1 MLCYL
6 AEGTPLLPA
15 ERWARA
21 KVLEWLFFEQYSHEP
36 YIATVRY
43 WIKYLGK
50 AVEWAEK
57 IAATR
62 EKGYAALA
70 VMERQL
76 QQTPFLAGDALT
88 VADVA
93 LAAYTQVAHE
103 GGFDLARF
111 PALRRWLAAVHAHPG
126 LAPLQYELYPARRG
140 QKRRARCARRRTLGL
155 HLRAR
160 LVWCAA
166 RCVARCPGAYI
177 DSGEKG
183 HHMRAVRISLL
194 MVALASSPAWAS
206 ETDSSARLGQLFAE
220 DQAVRAAAASREVN
234 WEVVGRAD
242 AKRREEI
249 LSLMKRGRVSTAT
262 DYYHAAMIY
271 QHAQEPDELRLAYS
285 LAWISATLNPNNPRA
300 RSLADSLW
308 ERLAA
313 GTTAPA
319 AAEPAAEP
327 AQPQP

>member
-1 MLCYL
+1 
-6 AEGTPLLPA
+6 
-15 ERWARA
+15 
-21 KVLEWLFFEQYSHEP
+21 
-36 YIATVRY
+36 
-43 WIKYLGK
+43 
-50 AVEWAEK
+50 
-57 IAATR
+57 
-62 EKGYAALA
+62 
-70 VMERQL
+70 
-76 QQTPFLAGDALT
+76 
-88 VADVA
+88 
-93 LAAYTQVAHE
+93 
-103 GGFDLARF
+103 
-111 PALRRWLAAVHAHPG
+111 
-126 LAPLQYELYPARRG
+126 
-140 QKRRARCARRRTLGL
+140 
-155 HLRAR
+155 
-160 LVWCAA
+160 
-166 RCVARCPGAYI
+166 
-177 DSGEKG
+177 
-183 HHMRAVRISLL
+183 MRAVRISLL